1 MAKRQPLS
9 TPAKLNA
16 VSLASTAAGIVLQ
29 IAAGSELYPAIPPGP
44 VILLA
49 SAGIVAVGP
58 WRWTPIVGVAVPIVL
73 TVGGIIAALAG
84 NEFLDQLTHP
94 AEAGI
99 FAGTLI
105 QLIGQAAALVTGIVV
120 VSRRRSVVV
129 T

>member
-1 MAKRQPLS
+1 MARREPPS

-16 VSLASTAAGIVLQ
+16 VALATTAAGIVLQ

-49 SAGIVAVGP
+49 GAGVVAFGP
-58 WRWTPIVGVAVPIVL
+58 WRWTAIVGLAVPVVL
-73 TVGGIIAALAG
+73 TVGGIVSALAG
-84 NEFLDQLTHP
+84 NEFLDQLTQP
-94 AEAGI
+94 AEPGI

-105 QLIGQAAALVTGIVV
+105 QLIGQAAALVTGFVV
-120 VSRRRSVVV
+120 MTRRSSLGA